1 MTEEKPNRRYL
12 TIMLVPDRGQESRTY
27 RLSYRMLRALGSVAA
42 IVALGLTLVAGSWWY
57 LAARASRVSDLED
70 QVRSLEAD
78 RARVQALA
86 KELEGIEHQYARIR
100 EMFGAHTAPA
110 PSDAWLPPT
119 GAPPTGS
126 GRRGSAPRMTAD
138 ASIPSSWP
146 LTERGFV
153 TQGLLDADSGQTE
166 HPGLDIAVPTDSY
179 IRAAGA
185 GTVVDVGEDPVYG
198 RFVVI
203 DHGDGYTTLYGHASL
218 TVVERGQQVWQNEV
232 IALSGST
239 GRSTAPHLHFEVL
252 LNGEAVDPLTLVQ
265 QP

>member
-1 MTEEKPNRRYL
+1 VTEEKPNRRYL
-12 TIMLVPDRGQESRTY
+12 TIMLVPDRGQESHTY
-27 RLSYRMLRALGSVAA
+27 RVSYRMLRALGTLAA

-78 RARVQALA
+78 RARVQSLA
-86 KELEGIEHQYARIR
+86 KELEGIERQYSRIR
-100 EMFGAHTAPA
+100 DMFGAHTAPA

-119 GAPPTGS
+119 GA
-126 GRRGSAPRMTAD
+126 GRRESAPRITAD
-138 ASIPSSWP
+138 ASVPSSWP

-153 TQGLLDADSGQTE
+153 TQGLLDAESGQTE

-203 DHGDGYTTLYGHASL
+203 DHGGGYTTLYGHASL
-218 TVVERGQQVWQNEV
+218 NLVERGQQVRQNEV

-252 LNGEAVDPLTLVQ
+252 LNGEAVDPLTLIQ